1 MAKWSKQKY
10 KIKCGATYK
19 EVEGAVNNIWGID
32 KRDNQYYIL
41 THIPTGCFVE
51 SAKTQK
57 FLKDLVEEPEFRD
70 YESLLE
76 QNQHFSQ
83 FLPLNCVHI
92 QVDIVEDTFQ

>member
-10 KIKCGATYK
+10 KIKCGDTME

-51 SAKTQK
+51 SARTQK
-57 FLKDLVEEPEFRD
+57 FLKDLVEEPEFQD
-70 YESLLE
+70 YESLFGG
-76 QNQHFSQ
+76 N
-83 FLPLNCVHI
+83 
-92 QVDIVEDTFQ
+92 DTSALLRAISRQRNINGWDK